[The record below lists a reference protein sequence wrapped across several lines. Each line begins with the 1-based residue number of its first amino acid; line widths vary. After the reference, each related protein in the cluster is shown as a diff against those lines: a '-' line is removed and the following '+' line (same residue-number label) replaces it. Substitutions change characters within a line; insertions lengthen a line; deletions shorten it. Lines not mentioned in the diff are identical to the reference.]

1 MKIEFLHHYRKR
13 HGMPLRERLIAW
25 LPRYAP
31 RAARFG
37 ALLNLRNRIPGMAAL
52 GERLTGFSRHRPL
65 PEWHARPF
73 RDSTPVADRTTAD
86 VVLFVDT
93 FNRWFEAD
101 NARAALTVLEAAGYK
116 VHVATP
122 PKGERPLCCGRTF
135 LTAGLVDEARAE
147 QRRVLDA
154 LGPYV
159 ERGIPIVGLE
169 PSCLLTMRDEFKSV
183 LPGEASTALAG
194 RALLL
199 EEFLAAEAEAGR
211 LRLPLKAL
219 PHKRALLHGHCHQ
232 KAFGALAP
240 TERVLKMIPGL
251 EVSTIQTTCCGMA
264 GAFGYQAEH
273 YEVSMKMGELGV
285 LPAARAADPDTVIVA
300 DGTSC
305 RHQIQD
311 GAQRQAV
318 HLAILLRDA
327 LEQPEDRR
335 AP

>member
-1 MKIEFLHHYRKR
+1 
-13 HGMPLRERLIAW
+13 
-25 LPRYAP
+25 
-31 RAARFG
+31 
-37 ALLNLRNRIPGMAAL
+37 
-52 GERLTGFSRHRPL
+52 
-65 PEWHARPF
+65 
-73 RDSTPVADRTTAD
+73 
-86 VVLFVDT
+86 
-93 FNRWFEAD
+93 
-101 NARAALTVLEAAGYK
+101 VLEAAGYK
-116 VHVATP
+116 VHVAHP

-159 ERGIPIVGLE
+159 ERGIPIIGLE

-183 LPGEASTALAG
+183 LPGESSTALAG
-194 RALLL
+194 RAVLL

-211 LRLPLKAL
+211 LHLKLKAL

-251 EVSTIQTTCCGMA
+251 EVSTIQSTCCGMA